1 MSKKANPTTVG
12 LFVIIGIALFVA
24 GVVAF
29 SDFKMSGMTEK
40 FVLYFDSSVKGL
52 SVGAPVTHRGVRIG
66 KVTGI
71 QLRFNQATDDF
82 AVPVFIEL
90 EQDLIRNRS
99 DRTIAIS
106 DQSLIESLIGEG
118 LRGRLEAGSFVTGQL
133 YIELALDRDAPP
145 AVFRQL
151 EPELVEIPT
160 TPSGIQAMM
169 EKLGSVDIE
178 GMADRLS
185 SVLEQLDRKLGDL
198 QVSDISN
205 NLNLVLESLNTL
217 LDDPNLGLALNRVSE
232 TLEDF
237 KATSTTLRGE
247 IGLVSKDI
255 SVTLDSISKAID
267 EMRDGMADVRHTLS
281 AESVLAHNLGLALE
295 QFAAAS
301 NSVSELAEFLRLH
314 PNALI
319 SGREKQPAKP

>member
-281 AESVLAHNLGLALE
+281 AESVLARNLGLALE